1 MKKKYIKKIIIY
13 FLLMILI
20 ASTVNAMSVG
30 GLTGNTSASGNNEVR
45 TIGNKF
51 ITIFSTV
58 GTIIS
63 VIVIIILGI
72 KYMLGSVEEKAEYKK
87 SLMPYLIG
95 AVCIFAASNIASI
108 IYKFAININK

>member
-30 GLTGNTSASGNNEVR
+30 GLTGNVSAGGNDDVK
-45 TIGNKF
+45 TIGNKL
-51 ITIFSTV
+51 ITIFT
-58 GTIIS
+58 TIGSVTS

-72 KYMLGSVEEKAEYKK
+72 KYMLGSVQEKADYKK
-87 SLMPYLIG
+87 TLIPYVIG
-95 AVCIFAASNIASI
+95 VLLVFAASTIASI
-108 IYKFAININK
+108 VYKIAIKI